1 MFYYRICLIKL
12 VMQSLPMLNAFNLE
26 LISTIPLNVAV
37 GIALPYTGASLDVAQ
52 TTVNARYAS
61 SNLNLSV
68 TLLFNRSDTT
78 CDNSDINGPLLLTE
92 YFNTRAYGHCAA
104 VIVSGCGGFLM
115 APYLAKEWDVLLFTN
130 GWVPPAVYNHI
141 ATPTSLGMAGS
152 IEDSGS
158 ALLELLRFFKW
169 FHTTILMEFSN
180 GSSIYDQIYNAILSL
195 LARYRKYDVL
205 RIERVQYSTK
215 DEQSQKIALQR
226 ASDRSRVLMI
236 LAPTVVVVRLLDKD
250 IFRSVLYLTTFA
262 PEGHAAGDVNTLL
275 ANRSMTL
282 YGTKAE
288 KGIQPLD
295 LYPIRET
302 YNSVSLFA
310 ALVNQSLNQDKN
322 RTLTD
327 VEICSGKRLKSLVVN
342 RTFDFPSGSVFID
355 ANGYR
360 HIDLILMT
368 FNNASGFHQRAARYN
383 SLQQTYILDKNVTIE
398 WVGPAVP
405 LDVPACGFSGLEGR
419 CSDQGSTSAVT
430 AGVATVT
437 GLAVVFLTFSIIL
450 IRRLKSHHQTLEKR
464 PWFAVADDVEPMLDP
479 TTGESRELFLRGETV
494 LIENCGRWT
503 FRGRDVWIS
512 NVKLSASTTD
522 FTDQR
527 IVTIFDMVHTCHQ
540 NNVNAFLGLITV
552 PSTISVLLME
562 AFGDKG
568 SLRDLLNEEP
578 VSREFQKSFVQ
589 DLIQGLHFIHT
600 SKLRKHGRLTSFC
613 CIIDKH
619 FVLKISK
626 LGHEHLREIFGVD
639 ESQQEGPHKTWKNA
653 MWAAP
658 ELVASKAYETDSH
671 SDIYALGI
679 ILFETFTSL
688 SLSET
693 ISLLSEKVPSPN
705 FPSDLVPDSVLQ
717 WIVKCCDMEP
727 VQRPTIDVVQEE
739 LFALLQIRKQ
749 DNLMSRTMRCLEIYA
764 SDLEDKVD
772 ERTQD
777 LLEQRRLCDLLLE
790 EMLPRVIVERLRANE
805 DVTPKMFD
813 MVTLFFSDIDGF
825 GDFAL
830 ANSPYDVIAFL
841 NQVYSTLD
849 VLIGKFDV
857 YKVETIN
864 DSYVVASGLP
874 IPNGTAHARAI
885 AFMGLSFL
893 KAYSESQFHGTT
905 RLRVGI
911 HSGPVAAGVVGI
923 RAPRYCLFGDTM
935 NTASR
940 MESHG
945 EPGRIH
951 VSPTTADF
959 LKTEIQLLLTPRGKI
974 TVKGKGEMETFWLES
989 RQLTVG
995 C

>member
-1 MFYYRICLIKL
+1 
-12 VMQSLPMLNAFNLE
+12 MLF
-26 LISTIPLNVAV
+26 
-37 GIALPYTGASLDVAQ
+37 
-52 TTVNARYAS
+52 
-61 SNLNLSV
+61 
-68 TLLFNRSDTT
+68 
-78 CDNSDINGPLLLTE
+78 LLL
-92 YFNTRAYGHCAA
+92 
-104 VIVSGCGGFLM
+104 
-115 APYLAKEWDVLLFTN
+115 EWDVLLFTN

-180 GSSIYDQIYNAILSL
+180 GSIIYDQIYNAILSL

-205 RIERVQYSTK
+205 SIERIQYSTK

-226 ASDRSRVLMI
+226 ASDRSRGSYVFIVMQ
-236 LAPTVVVVRLLDKD
+236 PTQQTVYGPSSLFSLPNAEDRD

-360 HIDLILMT
+360 HIDLILLT
-368 FNNASGFHQRAARYN
+368 FNSASSSHQRAARYN

-437 GLAVVFLTFSIIL
+437 GSAVVFLTFSIIL

-464 PWFAVADDVEPMLDP
+464 PWFAVADDVESRLDP
-479 TTGESRELFLRGETV
+479 ITGESRKLFLRGETV
-494 LIENCGRWT
+494 LMENCGRWI

-527 IVTIFDMVHTCHQ
+527 IVTIFDMVHSCHQ

-552 PSTISVLLME
+552 PSNISVLLLE

-568 SLRDLLNEEP
+568 SLRDLLNDKL

-589 DLIQGLHFIHT
+589 DLIEGLHFIHT
-600 SKLRKHGRLTSFC
+600 SKFRKHGRLTSLC

-626 LGHEHLREIFGVD
+626 LGHEHLREIFGMNSVN
-639 ESQQEGPHKTWKNA
+639 QQVTPHETWKNV
-653 MWAAP
+653 MWTAP
-658 ELVASKAYETDSH
+658 ELVASKADETDSH

-688 SLSET
+688 NLSET
-693 ISLLSEKVPSPN
+693 ISLLSEKVPSSN
-705 FPSDLVPDSVLQ
+705 LSSELVPDSVLQ

-727 VQRPTIDVVQEE
+727 VHRPSIGVVQEE
-739 LFALLQIRKQ
+739 LFATLQIREQ
-749 DNLMSRTMRCLEIYA
+749 DNLMSRTMQCLEMYA
-764 SDLEDKVD
+764 SNLEDKVG

-790 EMLPRVIVERLRANE
+790 EMLPRVIVERLRANK
-805 DVTPKMFD
+805 DVTPKMFE

-893 KAYSESQFHGTT
+893 KAYSESDFHGVT

-911 HSGPVAAGVVGI
+911 HSGPVAAGVVGT
-923 RAPRYCLFGDTM
+923 RTPRYCLFGDTM

-945 EPGRIH
+945 EPSRIH
-951 VSPTTADF
+951 VSSRTADF
-959 LKTEIQLLLTPRGKI
+959 LKTESQLLLTPRGKI

-989 RQLTVG
+989 RQSTVV